1 MGSTVF
7 TNMMGI
13 SHRLSNAMSTVFTD
27 VCKTPAGSSFI
38 PVPYTNTA
46 KSSTIAKG
54 TKKVK
59 LQGNMGAVKGC
70 NYSVSTDDEPGTLG
84 GIISGKF
91 KSKAEFMLS
100 SFDVKLEGKNA
111 CRNGDLMTHND
122 KNAMG

>member
-1 MGSTVF
+1 M
-7 TNMMGI
+7 
-13 SHRLSNAMSTVFTD
+13 
-27 VCKTPAGSSFI
+27 
-38 PVPYTNTA
+38 
-46 KSSTIAKG
+46 AKG

-111 CRNGDLMTHND
+111 CRR
-122 KNAMG
+122 